1 MTIKQ
6 AKLYPNLL
14 LLQYWSEWIKTLL
27 KVNYH
32 VIALHIKL
40 LWCLVGHLFLCCAR
54 GLPNTSASAASWAAL
69 PAVYESREREQVC
82 GRVMLWLVLLFRS
95 KGLHL

>member
-32 VIALHIKL
+32 AIALHIKL
-40 LWCLVGHLFLCCAR
+40 LWCLVGHLFAVPEGFPTLLLLLLR
-54 GLPNTSASAASWAAL
+54 GQLYLQCMKAGRGSRSAG
-69 PAVYESREREQVC
+69 E
-82 GRVMLWLVLLFRS
+82 
-95 KGLHL
+95 